1 MLVARLHARE
11 LDAELRMDRLE
22 VPAQESGDGGDE
34 ESCNPSLGVD
44 EAPTNARRG
53 PNDGEDEQLSGH
65 VAPTEWKRPG
75 RVGKRPAILP
85 PISQGSR
92 RG

>member
-1 MLVARLHARE
+1 MLMARLHTRE
-11 LDAELRMDRLE
+11 VDAELRMDQLE
-22 VPAQESGDGGDE
+22 IPAQESGDE
-34 ESCNPSLGVD
+34 EVSNSSFGVD

-75 RVGKRPAILP
+75 RVAK
-85 PISQGSR
+85 R
-92 RG
+92 RGDSPAD